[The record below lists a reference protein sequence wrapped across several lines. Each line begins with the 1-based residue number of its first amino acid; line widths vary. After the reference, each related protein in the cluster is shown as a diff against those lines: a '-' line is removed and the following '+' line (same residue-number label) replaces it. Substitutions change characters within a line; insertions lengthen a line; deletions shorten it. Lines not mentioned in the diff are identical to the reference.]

1 MAKEKFGDK
10 VDKRAEARQLFLTQ
24 HFEQKQICAILGIGE
39 NTFTRW
45 KKEGRWEEVR
55 GAQSSGMERFSQI
68 LMEQILELDKS
79 LKAEGR
85 PLMTSKEINSLWQL
99 QNMLRK
105 TEETGNLSAK
115 VTVITNF
122 TEWIRARY
130 PADLKRIITLAD
142 EFIMEALEND

>member
-1 MAKEKFGDK
+1 MAKEKASDK
-10 VDKRAEARQLFLTQ
+10 IDKRAEARQLYLTQ
-24 HFEQKQICAILGIGE
+24 RFEQKQICAILGIGE

-45 KKEGRWEEVR
+45 KKDGRWDEVR
-55 GAQSSGMERFSQI
+55 GAQSSGKERFSQI
-68 LMEQILELDKS
+68 LMEQIMELDKS

-115 VTVITNF
+115 VTVISNF
-122 TEWIRARY
+122 TDWIRARY
-130 PADLKRIITLAD
+130 PADLKRFMQLAD
-142 EFIMEALEND
+142 EFIMEAIEE